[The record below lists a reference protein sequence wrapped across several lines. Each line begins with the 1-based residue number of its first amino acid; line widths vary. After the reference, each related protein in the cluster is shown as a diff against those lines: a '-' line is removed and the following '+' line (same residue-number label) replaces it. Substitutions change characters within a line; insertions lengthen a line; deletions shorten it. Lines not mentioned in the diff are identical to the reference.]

1 MHPAVYNR
9 GAHPGSTRME
19 DNVLINNGLPVAMAL
34 LMCGLGLHLT
44 VADFRQVLRFPRS
57 MLVGL
62 AGHYLLLP
70 ALGFAIAWLL
80 RLPAEHA
87 VGLVLIAACPSGTMA
102 NTLTFLAR
110 GNVALGVSLSVVS
123 VLVTFLSIPLLVG
136 LASGLFSGSAQSASV
151 PIGATI
157 RHLAGLLLAPIFCG
171 MTMRALAP
179 DLTRHIAPWVGRFA
193 VLMLITLIVA
203 IAIGERANLP
213 AALAQAGPATM
224 LLACGAIA
232 GGYALGRFARLP
244 ERDVLTVSL
253 EVGVQN
259 AALAILV
266 ALSVLDSLTAAI
278 PGAMYG
284 LLMYLPALVIVALGR
299 SRLPPAP
306 LATTAG
312 VLPESR

>member
-1 MHPAVYNR
+1 
-9 GAHPGSTRME
+9 ME
-19 DNVLINNGLPVAMAL
+19 GNVLINNGLPVAIAL

-44 VADFRQVLRFPRS
+44 LADFRQIVRFPRS

-70 ALGFAIAWLL
+70 ALGFGIAWLL
-80 RLPAEHA
+80 RLPPELA

-123 VLVTFLSIPLLVG
+123 ALVTFLSIPLLVG
-136 LASGLFSGSAQSASV
+136 LASGLFAGGSHQVSV
-151 PIGATI
+151 PMGSTI
-157 RHLAGLLLAPIFCG
+157 RHLAGLLLAPIISG
-171 MTMRALAP
+171 MALRAWVP
-179 DLTRHIAPWVGRFA
+179 ELTRRIAPWVGRFA
-193 VLMLITLIVA
+193 VLLLVSLIVA
-203 IAIGERANLP
+203 ITIGERANLP
-213 AALAQAGPATM
+213 AALAQAGPATL
-224 LLACGAIA
+224 LLACSAIA
-232 GGYALGRFARLP
+232 GGYVLGRLAGLP

-266 ALSVLDSLTAAI
+266 GLSVLRSLPVAI

-284 LLMYLPALVIVALGR
+284 LLMYLPALVIVAVGR
-299 SRLPPAP
+299 SRLPPIP
-306 LATTAG
+306 IATPAAW
-312 VLPESR
+312 LPESR

>member
-1 MHPAVYNR
+1 
-9 GAHPGSTRME
+9 ME
-19 DNVLINNGLPVAMAL
+19 DNELINFGLPVAIAL
-34 LMCGLGLHLT
+34 LMCGIGLHL
-44 VADFRQVLRFPRS
+44 ALSDFRQVARAPRS

-70 ALGFAIAWLL
+70 ALGFGIAWLL
-80 RLPAEHA
+80 RLPAELA

-123 VLVTFLSIPLLVG
+123 AVVTFLSIPVLVG
-136 LASGLFSGSAQSASV
+136 LASGLFTGASQPVEV
-151 PIGATI
+151 PLAATI
-157 RHLAGLLLAPIFCG
+157 RHLAGLLLVPILCG
-171 MTMRALAP
+171 MAIRTWAP
-179 DLTRHIAPWVGRFA
+179 AVAQRIGPWVGRFA
-193 VLMLITLIVA
+193 VLLLVSLLVA

-224 LLACGAIA
+224 LLACSAIA
-232 GGYALGRFARLP
+232 GGYALGRLARLP

-266 ALSVLDSLTAAI
+266 ALSVLRSVPAAI

-284 LLMYLPALVIVALGR
+284 LLMYVPAFVIVALGR
-299 SRLPPAP
+299 RRLSPLTAAP
-306 LATTAG
+306 SIAA
-312 VLPESR
+312 VQESR